1 MDDAEL
7 WQRFSTQ
14 DLTHAE
20 WNHRLHVRTAF
31 LHLSRYEL
39 DEAHLRMRAGIIRL
53 NQRHGLE
60 ETPSRGYFETMTR
73 VWLCLVQAARRQCA
87 AVDSVALL
95 EHCPALL
102 DRELPLR
109 HYTKERLMSV
119 QARAIFVE
127 PDRAALPAT
136 GAILESSPSRT

>member
-7 WQRFSTQ
+7 WQRFATQ
-14 DLTHAE
+14 GLTHAE

-31 LHLSRYEL
+31 LHLSRYEF

-73 VWLCLVQAARRQCA
+73 VWLYLVQAARRERDA
-87 AVDSVALL
+87 ADSLTLL
-95 EHCPALL
+95 ELHPALL

-119 QARAIFVE
+119 LARAIFIE
-127 PDRAALPAT
+127 PDRAPLPA
-136 GAILESSPSRT
+136 I

>member
-7 WQRFSTQ
+7 WQRFATQ
-14 DLTHAE
+14 GLTHAE

-31 LHLSRYEL
+31 LHLSRYEF

-73 VWLCLVQAARRQCA
+73 VWLYLVQAARRERDA
-87 AVDSVALL
+87 ADSLTLL
-95 EHCPALL
+95 ELHPALQ

-119 QARAIFVE
+119 LARAIFIE
-127 PDRAALPAT
+127 PDRAPLPA
-136 GAILESSPSRT
+136 I

>member
-7 WQRFSTQ
+7 WQRFATQ
-14 DLTHAE
+14 GLTHAE

-31 LHLSRYEL
+31 LHLSRYEF

-73 VWLCLVQAARRQCA
+73 VWLYLVQAARRERDA
-87 AVDSVALL
+87 ADSLTLL
-95 EHCPALL
+95 ELHPALQG
-102 DRELPLR
+102 RELPLR
-109 HYTKERLMSV
+109 YYTKERLMSV
-119 QARAIFVE
+119 LARAIFIE
-127 PDRAALPAT
+127 PDRAPLPA
-136 GAILESSPSRT
+136 I